1 MKRHLSPC
9 LGLLAALLALVAA
22 GCATP
27 NVNPPAAR
35 AHTGYVDFHAGPTND
50 LYWQV
55 ESCAAG
61 AQDFRIVYSK
71 FAPPAGG
78 FLRLALAPGDY
89 QLRVTI
95 MNRAVRGPGLVAVE
109 IQDGRITPVAVRL
122 VPDGVT
128 QVQHKEK
135 QIGAIAGS
143 RYGMRTR
150 YSSTE
155 STLFRLAAE
164 AEPPTPYRM
173 KEQTSYAN

>member
-1 MKRHLSPC
+1 MKPHLSLW
-9 LGLLAALLALVAA
+9 LGLLVAMLVAA

-27 NVNPPAAR
+27 NVNPPAAS
-35 AHTGYVDFHAGPTND
+35 AHTGYVDFHTDPTND

-55 ESCAAG
+55 ERGEAG
-61 AQDFRIVYSK
+61 ARGFEAIYSK

-78 FLRLALAPGDY
+78 FLRLALVPGHY

-95 MNRAVRGPGLVAVE
+95 MNHAVREPGLVAVE
-109 IQDGRITPVAVRL
+109 IQDGQITPVNVRL

-128 QVQHKEK
+128 EMQHKENRV
-135 QIGAIAGS
+135 GAIAGN
-143 RYGMRTR
+143 RYGMRTK

-155 STLFRLAAE
+155 STLFRLVLE
-164 AEPPTPYRM
+164 PEPPTPYRV